1 MQFDFREAA
10 NRLSLF
16 FLSGFAD
23 TVKRV
28 NFGLIQQPETNGRY
42 NARNIGGNDVA
53 TLPKP
58 ISFICGLAAILVLNA
73 PGAMAQTS
81 GASAEGPT
89 QIETPSG
96 EARRFPSVF
105 GAASA
110 FPSPPR
116 SGFVGLTYA
125 NPRGGIE
132 GSGPDGDLGAGYTI
146 GNPIEN
152 VSLTFGLAITSLEGF
167 GDSGSLSLNV
177 ARALSIGPQS
187 LTFVGASASNLAA
200 FGDAEDAPEAY
211 AVFVSHLRTF
221 PHRARWRSAGVVHS
235 RLWRSDRRS
244 MIFGAV
250 GDGFFVGVGVGVARN
265 LSVSVSATETQLNT
279 GISFGI
285 PDIPRVSVSMGVFDV
300 TNNVERRQFSLGV
313 SYGF

>member
-1 MQFDFREAA
+1 MPFDVREAA
-10 NRLSLF
+10 NRLPLF
-16 FLSGFAD
+16 FVSGFAD

-58 ISFICGLAAILVLNA
+58 ISFICGLAAILVLNV

-200 FGDAEDAPEAY
+200 FGDAEDAAEAY

-221 PHRARWRSAGVVHS
+221 PAGRGEVPV
-235 RLWRSDRRS
+235 LFTAGYGDQ
-244 MIFGAV
+244 IELDDLGAV